1 MADSQYTVQDLQDN
15 LNYIEDTKNLIKQAI
30 IAKGQSVSSSDTF
43 RSYKDKIAAIKTG
56 EMTEQEYNA
65 AVNTAKDILGV
76 EESDDSGEIE
86 L

>member
-1 MADSQYTVQDLQDN
+1 MSNSQYTVQDLQDN

-30 IAKGQSVSSSDTF
+30 IAKGQTITDNDTF

-65 AVNTAKDILGV
+65 AIATANDILGN
-76 EESDDSGEIE
+76 
-86 L
+86 

>member
-1 MADSQYTVQDLQDN
+1 MADNQYTVQDLQDN

-30 IAKGQSVSSSDTF
+30 IAKGQTITDNDTF

-65 AVNTAKDILGV
+65 AVATAKNILDI
-76 EESDDSGEIE
+76 EDQEI
-86 L
+86 